1 MFAQLQP
8 LKIVFFSSSVFT
20 KPILESLF
28 QAQGKTLLTLV
39 NEQYLGLSSD
49 IQKHLNLPEKLFTDQ
64 QLFQFTVKLV
74 GIVSQ
79 TNKTLRNRILVNPI
93 AQKALDLGL
102 PTFLPEKLN
111 REWTNSNF
119 LSEGIDFGIVASYGQ
134 IISQRVLDLAKYKF
148 INWHPSDL
156 PKYRGASPI
165 QAALLNGDSY
175 TALSWIEM
183 TKEMDAGDIWLKIP
197 QPISNQD
204 TFSELAH
211 KLSILGAKT
220 WALVLAKILLANNYG
235 WQGEIQDHT
244 QATFCGKQTKVEA
257 LIEPKNYSAKDL
269 FNHWRAFIEFPK
281 TKFYSTYFQQ
291 LVTLDWCTGYCLE
304 LPKLATDSDKILYSD
319 SEWTQLKLN
328 KQLRTFL
335 HTASGY
341 LEVTKLVLEN
351 GKKLDFRGFLMNR

>member
-8 LKIVFFSSSVFT
+8 LKIVFFSSSAFT
-20 KPILESLF
+20 KTILENLF
-28 QAQGKTLLTLV
+28 QAQEKTLLTLV
-39 NEQYLGLSSD
+39 NEQYFGLSSD
-49 IQKHLNLPEKLFTDQ
+49 IQKQLNLPENFFTDQ
-64 QLFQFTVKLV
+64 QLSQFTVKLV
-74 GIVSQ
+74 GVVSQ
-79 TNKTLRNRILVNPI
+79 ARKTLRNRILVNPI

-111 REWTNSNF
+111 REWTNSDF
-119 LSEGIDFGIVASYGQ
+119 LSKGVDFGIVASYGQ
-134 IISQRVLDLAKYKF
+134 IISQAVLDLAKYKF

-156 PKYRGASPI
+156 PKYRGASPM
-165 QAALLNGDSY
+165 QAALLNGDDY

-183 TKEMDAGDIWLKIP
+183 TKAMDAGDIWLKIP
-197 QPISNQD
+197 RPISTQD
-204 TFSELAH
+204 TFSELALS
-211 KLSILGAKT
+211 LSILGAKT

-235 WQGEIQDHT
+235 WQGEAQDHT
-244 QATFCGKQTKVEA
+244 QATFCSKQTKVDA
-257 LIEPKNYSAKDL
+257 LIEPKSYPAKDL
-269 FNHWRAFIEFPK
+269 FNRWRAFIEFPK
-281 TKFYSTYFQQ
+281 TKFYSVYFRQ

-304 LPKLATDSDKILYSD
+304 LPKLTTEADKILYSD

-351 GKKLDFRGFLMNR
+351 GKKLDFRGLLMKK